1 MASFREEILFE
12 NRKEAG
18 IRLGK
23 VLKGEELGGDP
34 LILGVPRGG
43 IEIAYYV
50 ARELGSEFSVVVSK
64 KMGYPGNEEYAFGA
78 VAEDGSMYLSDKTGM
93 RLNREIVEKVREEK
107 LKEIARRILTYRNG
121 EPLPIM
127 KGRTVVI
134 ADDGIATGATLIPIV
149 EMCKRNGAD
158 KVIVAAPVAP
168 SSSVRLFGHADKMVV
183 LAKPEPFYAVGQF
196 YKDFHAMDDQEIMLL
211 LEK

>member
-1 MASFREEILFE
+1 MATFKEDILFE

-23 VLKGEELGGDP
+23 VLKEEELGGDP

-50 ARELGSEFSVVVSK
+50 AKELNTEFSVVVAK
-64 KMGYPGNEEYAFGA
+64 KMGFPGNEEFAFGA
-78 VAEDGSMYLSDKTGM
+78 LAEDGTMYLSDKTGM
-93 RLNREIVEKVREEK
+93 RLNREIVEQVREK
-107 LKEIARRILTYRNG
+107 KQMEIAQRVLTYRDG
-121 EPLPIM
+121 EPLPVM

-134 ADDGIATGATLIPIV
+134 TDDGIATGATLIPIV

-168 SSSVRLFGHADKMVV
+168 ASSVRLFGHADKMVI
-183 LAKPEPFYAVGQF
+183 LAKPDPFYAVGQF
-196 YKDFHAMDDQEIMLL
+196 YKDFQQMEDTELARLL
-211 LEK
+211 KK